1 MRRILEIS
9 LAFPLLF
16 LTACSAMMPDLVK
29 MVSEIEDTAVVVEVN
44 RDAMQEDTD
53 IHVRV
58 DIVNKDPPRQ
68 KANNV
73 N

>member
-1 MRRILEIS
+1 
-9 LAFPLLF
+9 
-16 LTACSAMMPDLVK
+16 MMPDLVK